1 VVNHWGINMANRY
14 GISISHRTWDTR
26 GNSDHPR
33 IVEAIEKAMEQIR
46 VAGKALRP
54 DGSGPSWISLSSL
67 IKTGARDFLSRAR
80 VT

>member
-1 VVNHWGINMANRY
+1 MANRLSY
-14 GISISHRTWDTR
+14 FDLSQDMGYP
-26 GNSDHPR
+26 GNPGHPR
-33 IVEAIEKAMEQIR
+33 VVEAIEKAMEQIR

-67 IKTGARDFLSRAR
+67 IKASARDFLSKAR